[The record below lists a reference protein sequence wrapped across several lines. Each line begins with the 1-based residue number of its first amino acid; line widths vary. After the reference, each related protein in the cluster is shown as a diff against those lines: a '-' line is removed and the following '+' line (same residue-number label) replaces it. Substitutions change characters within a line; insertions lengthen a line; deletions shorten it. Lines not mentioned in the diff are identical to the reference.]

1 MSREYSLIRSFR
13 FAFEGVRAA
22 FKEEPN
28 LRVHLAF
35 AIAVLAAAFL
45 LSFSVVEWLI
55 LAFTISLVLI
65 LELLNTALEALVD
78 LVSPEVKPEAKIA
91 KDVSAA
97 AVFLAASLSVVVG
110 VVLFLPKIL
119 FVFKK

>member
-1 MSREYSLIRSFR
+1 MSREYSLTKSFK
-13 FAFEGVRAA
+13 FAFEGIKAA

-28 LRVHLAF
+28 LRIHFIFAF
-35 AIAVLAAAFL
+35 ITLVAAFL
-45 LSFSVVEWLI
+45 LNFSAVEWLI

-65 LELLNTALEALVD
+65 LELLNTALEALVN

-97 AVFLAASLSVVVG
+97 AVFLSAALSVVVG
-110 VVLFLPKIL
+110 IVLFLPKIL
-119 FVFKK
+119 PVFRR